1 MEICKEKRVVLVY
14 DGYTQRREERLVISS
29 EIEGCVKASRSKCI
43 AFYFEDAEYVEVNG
57 QRFYG
62 KVQREKQTFYFN
74 AMFVTCEQLEEKEE
88 TSIHYQRLTKK
99 ARENNWKNMLYCM
112 RGSCVCLVEF
122 VVGETIPV
130 NEDGTSIKVVA

>member
-14 DGYTQRREERLVISS
+14 DGYTTRREERLVVAS
-29 EIEGCVKASRSKCI
+29 EIEGCVKASRSLCI

-62 KVQREKQTFYFN
+62 NVQREKETFYFKSK
-74 AMFVTCEQLEEKEE
+74 FVTLEQLEENEE
-88 TSIHYQRLTKK
+88 SSIHYQRLTKK
-99 ARENNWKNMLYCM
+99 AREHKWKNMLYCE
-112 RGSCVCLVEF
+112 RGTCVCLVEY

-130 NEDGTSIKVVA
+130 NEDGTSIKIVA

>member
-14 DGYTQRREERLVISS
+14 DGYTTRREERLVVAS
-29 EIEGCVKASRSKCI
+29 EIEGCVKASRSLCI

-62 KVQREKQTFYFN
+62 NVQREKQTFYFK
-74 AMFVTCEQLEEKEE
+74 ATFVTREQLEEKEE
-88 TSIHYQRLTKK
+88 TSTHYQRLAKK
-99 ARENNWKNMLYCM
+99 ARENKWENMLYCV
-112 RGSCVCLVEF
+112 RGTCVCLVEY

-130 NEDGTSIKVVA
+130 NEDGTSIKIVA

>member
-43 AFYFEDAEYVEVNG
+43 AFYFENAEYVDING

-62 KVQREKQTFYFN
+62 KVQREKETFYFN
-74 AMFVTCEQLEEKEE
+74 ATLITRSELEEKEE
-88 TSIHYQRLTKK
+88 TSIHYQRLAKN
-99 ARENNWKNMLYCM
+99 ARENKWENMLYCV
-112 RGSCVCLVEF
+112 RETCVCLVEY